1 LIPEASWG
9 DLQPDMISPCRTHQ
23 TRRFVDSLPLAFLFA
38 AFLLVPRNE
47 AIGQAGGGGARS
59 VPLDITFGL
68 DFGYDDHVLG
78 SSNTSGTTSSS
89 SGQSSFLVREN
100 LVLTY
105 NRPME
110 QTDLR
115 LVAVGRFDQFVDVG
129 TDDKDM
135 SVTAALTHNF
145 SKRLSLRA
153 DVYAAYQTEPDF
165 QSNIGP
171 ENVRAPH
178 FDTRDSLS
186 LTYKWLPRFNTVTSF
201 SFDRVLYTQSSSSA
215 SASSNRSQQTLGEQL
230 RYSLTSRTNLIGE
243 YRFETINY
251 DNNPSN
257 NSIIHTAL
265 GGIDHHLTEHLRV
278 HVSAGESLLS
288 LESGGTSAS
297 PYFQTLLDYTGG
309 NHSLNWISSY
319 GFEAPTTQN
328 TSTRKTLRTGV
339 NLSYNLTSRLRSTA
353 GVNYHHDDN
362 GGTTG
367 GTTSPGTSSAGTQ
380 TSLELS
386 LGLRY
391 TINRRFSLHLDF
403 QHTMESAQQSNPGY
417 SRNRYF
423 LGVNYTY

>member
-1 LIPEASWG
+1 
-9 DLQPDMISPCRTHQ
+9 MISPCRTHQ

-59 VPLDITFGL
+59 VPFDITFGL

-78 SSNTSGTTSSS
+78 SNTSSTTSSS

-100 LVLTY
+100 LVLNY

-110 QTDLR
+110 RTDLR

-129 TDDKDM
+129 TDDKDL
-135 SVTAALTHNF
+135 SLTASLTHDF
-145 SKRLSLRA
+145 SKRLSFRA

-165 QSNIGP
+165 TSNVGP

-178 FDTRDSLS
+178 LDTRDSLS
-186 LTYKWLPRFNTVTSF
+186 LTYKWLPRFNTVTSYT
-201 SFDRVLYTQSSSSA
+201 FDRILYTQSSSSA
-215 SASSNRSQQTLGEQL
+215 ATSSNRAQQTLSEQL
-230 RYSLTSRTNLIGE
+230 RYSLTSRTKLTGE

-251 DNNPSN
+251 DNNPTN
-257 NSIIHTAL
+257 NSIIHSAL
-265 GGIDHHLTEHLRV
+265 AGVDHHLTEHLRV

-297 PYFQTLLDYTGG
+297 PYFESLLDYTAS
-309 NHSLNWISSY
+309 NHSLNWITSY
-319 GFEAPTTQN
+319 GFQAPTTEN

-339 NLSYNLTSRLRSTA
+339 NLTYNLSSRLRSTA
-353 GVNYHHDDN
+353 GVNYHNDQN
-362 GGTTG
+362 G

-380 TSLELS
+380 DSIELS

-417 SRNRYF
+417 SRNRYTA
-423 LGVNYTY
+423 GVNYTY

>member
-1 LIPEASWG
+1 LVLIPETSWG

-78 SSNTSGTTSSS
+78 SSNTSSTTTSS

-100 LVLTY
+100 VVLTY

-110 QTDLR
+110 RTDLR
-115 LVAVGRFDQFVDVG
+115 LQVVGRFDQFVDVG
-129 TDDKDM
+129 TDDKNLN
-135 SVTAALTHNF
+135 VTGSLTHNF
-145 SKRLSLRA
+145 STRLSFRA
-153 DVYAAYQTEPDF
+153 DVYAAYDTEPNF
-165 QSNIGP
+165 QSNVGP

-178 FDTRDSLS
+178 LETRDSFS
-186 LTYKWLPRFNTVTSF
+186 LTYKWLPRFNTVTSYT
-201 SFDRVLYTQSSSSA
+201 FDRVLYTQSSSSA
-215 SASSNRSQQTLGEQL
+215 ATSSNRAQQTLGEQF
-230 RYSLTSRTNLIGE
+230 RFSLTSRTKLTGT

-251 DNNPSN
+251 DNNPNN
-257 NSIIHTAL
+257 NSIIHSAL
-265 GGIDHHLTEHLRV
+265 VGVDHQLTEHLRLQV
-278 HVSAGESLLS
+278 NSGESFLS
-288 LESGGTSAS
+288 LENGGASTS
-297 PYFQTLLDYTGG
+297 PYFQGLLDYKGG
-309 NHSLNWISSY
+309 NHSLNWITSY
-319 GFEAPTTQN
+319 GFEAPTTA
-328 TSTRKTLRTGV
+328 TASTRKTLRTGV
-339 NLSYNLTSRLRSTA
+339 NLTYNLTSRLHSTA

-362 GGTTG
+362 G

-403 QHTMESAQQSNPGY
+403 QHTMQGAQQSNPGY

>member
-1 LIPEASWG
+1 MIPEANWG

-23 TRRFVDSLPLAFLFA
+23 PRRFVDSLPLAFLIA

-47 AIGQAGGGGARS
+47 AIGQAGGGGGRS

-78 SSNTSGTTSSS
+78 SNTSSTTSSS

-100 LVLTY
+100 LVLNY

-110 QTDLR
+110 RTDLR

-129 TDDKDM
+129 TDDKDLTL
-135 SVTAALTHNF
+135 SALLTHNF
-145 SKRLSLRA
+145 SRRLSFRA

-165 QSNIGP
+165 QSNVGP

-215 SASSNRSQQTLGEQL
+215 ATSSNRAQQTLSEQL
-230 RYSLTSRTNLIGE
+230 RYSLTSRTKLTGE

-251 DNNPSN
+251 DNNPTN
-257 NSIIHTAL
+257 NSIIHSAL
-265 GGIDHHLTEHLRV
+265 AGVDHHLTEHLRFN
-278 HVSAGESLLS
+278 VSAGESFLS

-297 PYFQTLLDYTGG
+297 PYLESLLDYTAS
-309 NHSLNWISSY
+309 NHSLNWITSY
-319 GFEAPTTQN
+319 GFQAPTTQN

-339 NLSYNLTSRLRSTA
+339 NLTYNLSSRLRSTA
-353 GVNYHHDDN
+353 GVNYHNDQN
-362 GGTTG
+362 GGTN
-367 GTTSPGTSSAGTQ
+367 SPGTSSAGTQ
-380 TSLELS
+380 NSLELS

-403 QHTMESAQQSNPGY
+403 QHTMQSAQQSSPGY